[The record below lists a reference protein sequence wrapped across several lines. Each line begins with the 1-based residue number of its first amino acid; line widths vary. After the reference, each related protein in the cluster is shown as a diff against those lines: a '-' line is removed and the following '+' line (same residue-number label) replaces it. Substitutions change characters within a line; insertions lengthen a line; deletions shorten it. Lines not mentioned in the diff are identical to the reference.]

1 MHVDSYLLTKGSK
14 DKITFNVIYIMSQFI
29 KLTSMIINKNLVTSI
44 VIKPNKYHI
53 YTVEN
58 NINGVMFLG
67 SGGASSSPEKIVI
80 CEKLDPQDYEIIS
93 KWIDTI

>member
-1 MHVDSYLLTKGSK
+1 
-14 DKITFNVIYIMSQFI
+14 MSQFI
-29 KLTSMIINKNLVTSI
+29 KLTSMIINKNLITS
-44 VIKPNKYHI
+44 VFIKPNKYHI

-58 NINGVMFLG
+58 NINGFLLLG

-80 CEKLDPQDYEIIS
+80 CKEKDTEDYNIIS

>member
-1 MHVDSYLLTKGSK
+1 
-14 DKITFNVIYIMSQFI
+14 MSLFI
-29 KLTSMIINKNLVTSI
+29 KLTSMIINKNLITS
-44 VIKPNKYHI
+44 VFIKPNKYHI

-58 NINGVMFLG
+58 NINGYMILG

-80 CEKLDPQDYEIIS
+80 CEKMDPEDYKTVS